1 MECNPIRLNS
11 NKRSKQMTQRKISKT
26 APCGLLSLARFASV
40 YGLKALML
48 PNFFTNRIWVFFKA
62 DFHSKNTHVFSKYS
76 KY

>member
-1 MECNPIRLNS
+1 MI
-11 NKRSKQMTQRKISKT
+11 QRKILKT
-26 APCGLLSLARFASV
+26 APCRLLSPARFASV

-62 DFHSKNTHVFSKYS
+62 DFYAKNTHVFSKYS